1 MKKNVSIKKSR
12 VLMGLLALMV
22 ALVAGTW
29 HFSPWFRTWALGKV
43 DQARG
48 AAIHYDLLD
57 QVEARNI
64 RQVMTADPSR
74 SRVIQWQSDYPV
86 KEPVLEYRK
95 AGESSLTAASVT
107 EEKFTDGGKD
117 TWIYT
122 ARLEPL
128 EPGQSYEYRIRAGK
142 KAPD

>member
-1 MKKNVSIKKSR
+1 
-12 VLMGLLALMV
+12 MGFLALAV
-22 ALVAGTW
+22 ALVAGVW

-48 AAIHYDLLD
+48 AAIHYELLD

-86 KEPVLEYRK
+86 KELVLEYRK

-107 EEKFTDGGKD
+107 GRKPCDWNGK
-117 TWIYT
+117 
-122 ARLEPL
+122 
-128 EPGQSYEYRIRAGK
+128 
-142 KAPD
+142 